1 MHQFLAKYGLAAHLA
16 LLAVAPLFL
25 FPFCAASS
33 VAVELLWLTLFAA
46 VWCALVPSVRHGE
59 RLHDARVRVV
69 SESVRDPLF
78 WVSLALAFAAGVR
91 ALNGGVRMAYDA
103 EAASWQLM
111 PAAFPFYPGCAEGAG
126 FLPFAVAL
134 ALVVVFVAARHA
146 LGRAARQA
154 VLLMAA
160 TWAGL
165 AAVVFLVAAHLGA
178 PSCARL
184 FVFPGTGVS
193 FVGVAFGVF
202 FLCGVVSLFAAFER
216 KWRGATLLAP
226 LSVGGTAVGTFAFA
240 PPLTAGLFAVA
251 GLAAF
256 ALAFVCA
263 MRTLRRQAEFRML
276 VVLALALSM
285 GGLLAGFLMPEV
297 ALGARLEAFASRSFF
312 PDGFWA
318 LRRTLSDLA
327 LRTWKT
333 APWIGTG
340 LGSFGLDI
348 RFQALLADW
357 AVIPRGQTAVPNGG
371 WLLLAERGL
380 VGVALVLLPLGFLLF
395 SYVRAL
401 VAWARRVCLP
411 SPTTLL
417 VPLVLVTLGV
427 DALFGC
433 SVLRA
438 DVLLGACVAL
448 AVAAKSFPKRES
460 HTHV

>member
-33 VAVELLWLTLFAA
+33 VAVVLLWLTLFAA
-46 VWCALVPSVRHGE
+46 VWSALAPSVRHGE
-59 RLHDARVRVV
+59 RLHDARTRVV

-78 WVSLALAFAAGVR
+78 WVSLALALAAGAR

-103 EAASWQLM
+103 ETASWQLTT
-111 PAAFPFYPGCAEGAG
+111 AAFPFYPGCADGVG

-134 ALVVVFVAARHA
+134 ALVVVFVTARHA

-154 VLLMAA
+154 FLLMAA
-160 TWAGL
+160 ACAGL
-165 AAVVFLVAAHLGA
+165 AAVVFLVAAHLGW
-178 PSCARL
+178 PSCVRL
-184 FVFPGTGVS
+184 SAFPGTGAS
-193 FVGVAFGVF
+193 FAGVAFGVF
-202 FLCGVVSLFAAFER
+202 LLCGVASLFAAFER
-216 KWRGATLLAP
+216 KWRGATLAVP
-226 LSVGGTAVGTFAFA
+226 LSVGGTAAGAFAFA

-251 GLAAF
+251 ALAVF

-263 MRTLRRQAEFRML
+263 RQTLRRQAEFRML
-276 VVLALALSM
+276 VVFALALSM
-285 GGLLAGFLMPEV
+285 GGLLVGFLMPEA
-297 ALGARLEAFASRSFF
+297 ALASRLEAFASRAFF
-312 PDGFWA
+312 PEGFWA

-340 LGSFGLDI
+340 LGSFAFDV
-348 RFQALLADW
+348 RFQALPADW

-371 WLLLAERGL
+371 WLLLAERGV
-380 VGVALVLLPLGFLLF
+380 VGVALFLLPLGFLLF

-411 SPTTLL
+411 HPAVLL

-438 DVLLGACVAL
+438 DVLLGACAAL

-460 HTHV
+460 HEHV

>member
-16 LLAVAPLFL
+16 FLAVAPLFL

-33 VAVELLWLTLFAA
+33 VAVTLLWLTLLAA
-46 VWCALVPSVRHGE
+46 VWCGLMPSVRRGE
-59 RLHDARVRVV
+59 RLHDARLRVV

-78 WVSLALAFAAGVR
+78 WVSLALALVTGFR
-91 ALNGGVRMAYDA
+91 ALNGGVRMAYDI
-103 EAASWQLM
+103 EAAAWRLTT
-111 PAAFPFYPGCAEGAG
+111 AAFPFYPGCTDGAG
-126 FLPFAVAL
+126 FLPFAGTL

-154 VLLMAA
+154 FLLMAA
-160 TWAGL
+160 ALAGL
-165 AAVVFLVAAHLGA
+165 AAVVFLVAAHLGSA
-178 PSCARL
+178 SCARL
-184 FVFPGTGVS
+184 FAFPGADVS

-202 FLCGVVSLFAAFER
+202 LLCGVAALFAAFER
-216 KWRGATLLAP
+216 KWRGAILLAP
-226 LSVGGTAVGTFAFA
+226 LSVGGTAVGAFAFA

-251 GLAAF
+251 ALAAF

-263 MRTLRRQAEFRML
+263 MRTLRRQAEFRLL
-276 VVLALALSM
+276 VVFALALAM
-285 GGLLAGFLMPEV
+285 GGLLVGFLMPEA
-297 ALGARLEAFASRSFF
+297 ALASRLEAFASRTLF
-312 PDGFWA
+312 PDSFWA

-348 RFQALLADW
+348 RFQALPADW
-357 AVIPRGQTAVPNGG
+357 AVIPRGQAAVPNGG
-371 WLLLAERGL
+371 WQLLAERGL
-380 VGVALVLLPLGFLLF
+380 VGVALLVLPLGFLLF

-401 VAWARRVCLP
+401 VDWARRICLP
-411 SPTTLL
+411 PPATLL
-417 VPLVLVTLGV
+417 APLVLVTLGV

-438 DVLLGACVAL
+438 DVLLGACAAL

-460 HTHV
+460 PTNV